1 MIFCCFLQ
9 SLDCVLKEKETW
21 RIDRWNVASWT
32 LLGAPMLIRRS
43 LTIKLIHSLH
53 SACIMIISI
62 LKSISWLASLDEH
75 ILISIT
81 WSTSFD
87 QHLLISISW
96 SASLDQHLLPGQHL
110 LISISWSASLDY
122 HHLCSRCWVLLLVQP
137 VDLSKPRCWSKI
149 QNYSIIHRACNLIV
163 GSEGI
168 VMNLVSIND
177 NQFPQN

>member
-32 LLGAPMLIRRS
+32 LLGVPVLIRRS

>member
-32 LLGAPMLIRRS
+32 LLGVPMLIRRS

-53 SACIMIISI
+53 
-62 LKSISWLASLDEH
+62 LLFSISWWTFL
-75 ILISIT
+75 
-81 WSTSFD
+81 D

-96 SASLDQHLLPGQHL
+96 SASLDQHLL
-110 LISISWSASLDY
+110 ISITWSASLHQ

-137 VDLSKPRCWSKI
+137 ADLSKPRCCSKI
-149 QNYSIIHRACNLIV
+149 QNYLIRHRACNLIV

-177 NQFPQN
+177 DQFPQN